1 MRPDDP
7 TAVISA
13 IGSCLPDRVLDNDE
27 IITAGSLRTTD
38 EWVRSRTG
46 IAHRHRAR
54 PGGSTGDLAV
64 AAGRAA
70 LEAAQ
75 GPPPDLLLLATSTP
89 DHPCPATAPETAHR
103 LGLGTIPAFDLSAVC
118 SGFLYALTT
127 ATALLRDGT
136 CGGVLLIAAETYS
149 TIVNPNDRDTAA
161 LFGDGAAAVLLRPG
175 PASAPGAVLAT
186 DWGSDGSGRDL
197 ITIPVGGSR
206 HPGRSR
212 RQPQPPPDA
221 AYFQMRGREVYAH
234 AVRRMTQSARAV
246 LRSAD
251 WPADTVR
258 AFIGHQA
265 NQRILDAV
273 GERLGIDPAHR
284 LGNLREVGNTAA
296 ASIPLALADATR
308 RGTVAP
314 GERTLLTAF
323 GGGLTWASAAVNW
336 PAAIARSAP
345 EPAPQPA
352 AEPQPEAVRTADPT
366 RSPAWTPSTSTS

>member
-1 MRPDDP
+1 
-7 TAVISA
+7 
-13 IGSCLPDRVLDNDE
+13 
-27 IITAGSLRTTD
+27 
-38 EWVRSRTG
+38 
-46 IAHRHRAR
+46 
-54 PGGSTGDLAV
+54 
-64 AAGRAA
+64 
-70 LEAAQ
+70 
-75 GPPPDLLLLATSTP
+75 
-89 DHPCPATAPETAHR
+89 
-103 LGLGTIPAFDLSAVC
+103 
-118 SGFLYALTT
+118 
-127 ATALLRDGT
+127 
-136 CGGVLLIAAETYS
+136 
-149 TIVNPNDRDTAA
+149 
-161 LFGDGAAAVLLRPG
+161 
-175 PASAPGAVLAT
+175 
-186 DWGSDGSGRDL
+186 
-197 ITIPVGGSR
+197 
-206 HPGRSR
+206 
-212 RQPQPPPDA
+212 
-221 AYFQMRGREVYAH
+221 MRGREVYAH